1 MTGTRTTNRPSLRLH
16 PALRRAWSVDRTLTL
31 LGVVTITVFAATLGG
46 LLLDHRAIM
55 GEPAWLKPAKF
66 ALSISVY
73 SFTLVWLL
81 GCVVGH
87 RRLVRTIAQVT
98 AVTLGAELAII
109 VLQVVRG
116 ATSHFNDTTPV
127 DAALWATMGGL
138 ILGAWFANA
147 LAALLLLRQRF
158 TNQAVAW
165 SLRWGLLLSLVGML
179 VAVPM
184 VISGGHTIGAADGG
198 PGLPLVGWSTVA
210 GDLRVAHFLG
220 LHGLQILPLVGWAVA
235 RRPAL
240 CLTHQQALVHTAACT
255 YLALILLL
263 TGQALRG
270 QPLVRSDAA
279 TLASAAIIAGCAI
292 MVLARILGDARRRH
306 RAGVDLEAM
315 RMPVR

>member
-16 PALRRAWSVDRTLTL
+16 PALRRAWAVDRALTL

-198 PGLPLVGWSTVA
+198 PGLPLVGA
-210 GDLRVAHFLG
+210 R
-220 LHGLQILPLVGWAVA
+220 LPATCGW
-235 RRPAL
+235 RISS
-240 CLTHQQALVHTAACT
+240 ACT
-255 YLALILLL
+255 ASRFCHWWVGPWPGGRRCALPI
-263 TGQALRG
+263 
-270 QPLVRSDAA
+270 S
-279 TLASAAIIAGCAI
+279 
-292 MVLARILGDARRRH
+292 RRWCTPP
-306 RAGVDLEAM
+306 RAPTS
-315 RMPVR
+315 R